1 MNINPHPFQL
11 YVTMVEKHQ
20 NIIKD
25 IEKTFKDVHIDVVKN
40 QGYDLG
46 PFIYI
51 INKLNLDDYSYIVQL
66 HTKRELAIGNT
77 GFRGLDGFKW
87 RTALLSF
94 IKTPEIFNR
103 YLEAFDKNPLI
114 GMQAD
119 HSVIVHHDFYD
130 EKAQKHMR
138 RYLKDK
144 QYPKHKY
151 AFVAGTMF
159 IAKAPIFKDIQ
170 NLHLTL
176 ADFPDPKGEHKFQ
189 LAHIM
194 ERLFGYIVYKN
205 HMVVKN
211 GLISDRDEQYYHY
224 FMYFKMKFI
233 NPLIRFFYQKKTTK
247 SGKFIIK
254 ICKIP
259 FYRRKK

>member
-1 MNINPHPFQL
+1 M
-11 YVTMVEKHQ
+11 
-20 NIIKD
+20 
-25 IEKTFKDVHIDVVKN
+25 
-40 QGYDLG
+40 
-46 PFIYI
+46 
-51 INKLNLDDYSYIVQL
+51 